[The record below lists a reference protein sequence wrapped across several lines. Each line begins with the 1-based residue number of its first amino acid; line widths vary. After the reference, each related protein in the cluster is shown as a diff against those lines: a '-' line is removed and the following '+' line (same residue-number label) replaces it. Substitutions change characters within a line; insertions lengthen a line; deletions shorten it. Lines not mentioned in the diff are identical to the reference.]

1 MKGSTSPCLSQCIV
15 IKYRQE
21 APFSPNL
28 QMPGC
33 GRGSGDWERVGADL
47 TLEEEK
53 FEGHAKIILAGRQA
67 ESKE

>member
-1 MKGSTSPCLSQCIV
+1 
-15 IKYRQE
+15 
-21 APFSPNL
+21 
-28 QMPGC
+28 MPGC

-53 FEGHAKIILAGRQA
+53 FEGHAKIKLAGRQA